1 MVLLSFVPRTA
12 PALSLRPEMDG
23 RSPDSLPDS
32 MAELESDREVV
43 SESCGT
49 APLADRLRA
58 NLSLQN
64 TPSPEPETPRA
75 YSPME
80 SLPPE
85 LIEAIGHAVCRL
97 TPVGPPTEIRNLLIL
112 SRRFYDVL
120 GPRNAGFYANLFKE
134 RFDHRSAERRWAQ
147 VRPLSRWWPFL
158 HAAEFENRHRSPGA
172 LR

>member
-1 MVLLSFVPRTA
+1 MS
-12 PALSLRPEMDG
+12 G
-23 RSPDSLPDS
+23 RSSDTLLES
-32 MAELESDREVV
+32 MVELEPHRELL
-43 SESCGT
+43 ESCGT

-64 TPSPEPETPRA
+64 TPSPEPETPRS
-75 YSPME
+75 YSAME

-147 VRPLSRWWPFL
+147 VRPRSHRWPFL
-158 HAAEFENRHRSPGA
+158 DAAKFGNRHRSTGV